1 MVGLFFLPL
10 ASAVDKI
17 DGNSSFANAV
27 MKLRSRTGRL
37 DPSIGS
43 QASRCDAAYV
53 GLYAVG
59 DESPAI
65 PRGAARFLNVESNP
79 PRRGRPRVE
88 QTLDLEGVVVE
99 FVARATFSSRIDWA
113 EPESDE

>member
-1 MVGLFFLPL
+1 
-10 ASAVDKI
+10 
-17 DGNSSFANAV
+17 
-27 MKLRSRTGRL
+27 MKLRNRTGRL

-53 GLYAVG
+53 GLYALG
-59 DESPAI
+59 DESASI
-65 PRGAARFLNVESNP
+65 SRGATRFLNVESNP

-88 QTLDLEGVVVE
+88 QTLDLEGLVAE

-113 EPESDE
+113 EPESED